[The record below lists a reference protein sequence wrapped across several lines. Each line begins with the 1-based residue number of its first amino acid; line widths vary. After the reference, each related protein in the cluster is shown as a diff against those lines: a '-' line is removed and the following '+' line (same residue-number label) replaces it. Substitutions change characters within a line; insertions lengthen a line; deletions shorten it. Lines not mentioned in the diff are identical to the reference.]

1 MNRNSSVAKQE
12 VISLNK
18 DGEKSTYDKRQAI
31 YIALFIFLIA
41 LFSTAWITNPVYPID
56 DAYIT
61 LHNAKALLNGY
72 DYNYDNISPLAGTTS
87 LVHLLLVAMAM
98 PLIGDWSS
106 WFVAWF
112 AITLF
117 TVGTLRLAVSYKL
130 TAPHSYLLLAL
141 ALTSGLIWYQLLNG
155 LETGLAMAF
164 IVYLLAYASEET
176 ENSLKACGFL
186 AGLSPFIRPELI
198 ALSGLI
204 ILWKIELLIRK
215 EGGIKQITI
224 LFLYALLGFTP
235 FAAFSI
241 WQVGG
246 VFPLTVDAKR
256 AFFAEDSA
264 DFADKLKV
272 VLNGIKLFFK
282 QIGFLSLGLLVLPFT
297 SLGRICIGFMAVFY
311 VVYFLQLPGALH
323 HYFFRYQYILL
334 PFLLIGAVIAFSSEK
349 KVIRILCSGL
359 GLFALLFSIYSFKSN
374 LLYYTD
380 SNNFTKNELEPLAA
394 WTNANIPANQ
404 TILIHDAGYMAHF
417 TNFRL
422 VDFVG
427 LKTPSAIALHKQL
440 TNPSRGQKRID
451 AIEIIAK
458 QADAH
463 YLIMRDGWEDSYGV
477 AQGLK
482 SRGWIVEMIRP
493 GAYQT
498 YRIEEPKPRISQ

>member
-1 MNRNSSVAKQE
+1 VAKQKT
-12 VISLNK
+12 ISLNK
-18 DGEKSTYDKRQAI
+18 DGEKPAYDKRRAI

-98 PLIGDWSS
+98 PLMGDWSS
-106 WFVAWF
+106 WFVAWL
-112 AITLF
+112 AATLLAL
-117 TVGTLRLAVSYKL
+117 GTLKLAGSYKL
-130 TAPHSYLLLAL
+130 TIFNSYLLVAI

-164 IVYLLAYASEET
+164 IVWLLAFASEAKES
-176 ENSLKACGFL
+176 SLKACGFL
-186 AGLSPFIRPELI
+186 AGLSPFIRPEMI

-204 ILWKIELLIRK
+204 VLWKTELLIRK
-215 EGGIKQITI
+215 DGNIDQVKI

-235 FAAFSI
+235 FAVFSI
-241 WQVGG
+241 WQVGS
-246 VFPLTVDAKR
+246 VFPLTIDAKR
-256 AFFAEDSA
+256 AYFSEGSA
-264 DFADKLKV
+264 DSTYKLGV
-272 VLNGIKLFFK
+272 VLDGIKIFFS
-282 QIGFLSLGLLVLPFT
+282 QIGFLSLGLLALPFT
-297 SLGRICIGFMAVFY
+297 SLGRICLGFMTIFY

-334 PFLLIGAVIAFSSEK
+334 PFLLIGAATALSSEK
-349 KVIRILCSGL
+349 KFIRILSLGI
-359 GLFALLFSIYSFKSN
+359 GLFALSFSVYSFKSN
-374 LLYYTD
+374 LLYYTN
-380 SNNFTKNELEPLAA
+380 SNGFTKNELEPLAA

-404 TILIHDAGYMAHF
+404 TILIHDAGYMAYF

-440 TNPSRGQKRID
+440 TNPSGGQKRID

-458 QADAH
+458 QANAH
-463 YLIMRDGWEDSYGV
+463 YLIMRDGWENAFGV

>member
-1 MNRNSSVAKQE
+1 MAKQKT
-12 VISLNK
+12 ISLNK
-18 DGEKSTYDKRQAI
+18 DDEKTTYDKRHAL

-98 PLIGDWSS
+98 PLMGDWSS
-106 WFVAWF
+106 WFVAWL
-112 AITLF
+112 ATTLF
-117 TVGTLRLAVSYKL
+117 ALGIFKLACSYKL
-130 TAPHSYLLLAL
+130 TIFNSYLLVAV

-155 LETGLAMAF
+155 LETGLATAF
-164 IVYLLAYASEET
+164 IIWLLAFASEAKDS
-176 ENSLKACGFL
+176 SLKACGFL
-186 AGLSPFIRPELI
+186 AGLSPFIRPEMI

-204 ILWKIELLIRK
+204 ILWKTELLFRK
-215 EGGIKQITI
+215 DGNIDQIKI

-235 FAAFSI
+235 FAVFSI
-241 WQVGG
+241 WQVGS
-246 VFPLTVDAKR
+246 VFPLTIDAKR
-256 AFFAEDSA
+256 AFFSEDSA
-264 DFADKLKV
+264 DYAYKLSV
-272 VLNGIKLFFK
+272 VMGGIKIFFS

-297 SLGRICIGFMAVFY
+297 SLGRICLGFMTVFY

-334 PFLLIGAVIAFSSEK
+334 PLLLIGAVTALSSEK
-349 KVIRILCSGL
+349 KFIRILSVSI
-359 GLFALLFSIYSFKSN
+359 GLFALSFSVYSFKSN
-374 LLYYTD
+374 LLYYIN
-380 SNNFTKNELEPLAA
+380 SNSFTQNELEPLAIWA
-394 WTNANIPANQ
+394 KTNIPSDQ
-404 TILIHDAGYMAHF
+404 TILIHDAGYMAYF

-440 TNPSRGQKRID
+440 TNPSSGQKRID

-463 YLIMRDGWEDSYGV
+463 YLIMRDGWENAFGV

-482 SRGWIVEMIRP
+482 SRGWVVEMIRP

-498 YRIEEPKPRISQ
+498 YRIEEPKPGIYQ